1 MKAHGPSEGGPRTLS
16 MCSINDT
23 ATSQLA
29 GGGYKD
35 QHVHHVPALP
45 TAACAVQVVYRPSD
59 C

>member
-1 MKAHGPSEGGPRTLS
+1 MGST
-16 MCSINDT
+16 NDT

-35 QHVHHVPALP
+35 QHVHHVLTLP